1 MYRFLRI
8 VHRVTGLIGAIIVLL
23 MAISGLLLNH
33 RSFIGYNSDAEMK
46 LQNFIFG
53 LHSGTV
59 GNVSIVWITDFGA
72 ICMIVL
78 SISGI
83 WMWVNTRMTKHN
95 QLKRRK
101 NHHE

>member
-1 MYRFLRI
+1 MNRI
-8 VHRVTGLIGAIIVLL
+8 IRIIHRVLGIIGAVIVLL
-23 MAISGLLLNH
+23 MAITGLLLNH
-33 RSFIGYNSDAEMK
+33 RSLIGYNSNAEMK

-59 GNVSIVWITDFGA
+59 GNVSILWVTDFGA

-83 WMWVNTRMTKHN
+83 WMWMNTRMIKHK

-101 NHHE
+101 KHE